1 MNPCITASTAS
12 KRAAG
17 KTWHRR
23 RWLCSLAMLACAA
36 YSKAGSAQPEAMPAD
51 APVLHLVTTEFAPYM
66 GEKLPEQGVAV
77 AIARAALASQGWR
90 LQVAFRPWAR
100 ALTELEAGQHDGVIG
115 AWYQPERERVMDFAK
130 PMGIDNQVGYFGLA
144 TQRNAAKNQLPADLA
159 GLHIGTVQGYAN
171 PKAFEQAVQLG
182 AKADPARDDL
192 TNLRKLLAGRVDLV
206 LIDKGVARYLINTE
220 LKGAAAQFVW
230 MEPALERMPLHFAMA
245 KSRPQHQALRE
256 LMDRGQEAIARNG
269 ELERIRL
276 RWKDWL

>member
-1 MNPCITASTAS
+1 MNPRITANASTS
-12 KRAAG
+12 CAAG

-23 RWLCSLAMLACAA
+23 HWLCSLALLACCS

-51 APVLHLVTTEFAPYM
+51 APVLQLVTTEFAPYM

-77 AIARAALASQGWR
+77 ALARAALASQGWR

-115 AWYQPERERVMDFAK
+115 AWYQPERERIMDFAK
-130 PMGIDNQVGYFGLA
+130 PMGIDNLVGYFGLA
-144 TQRNAAKNQLPADLA
+144 KRPGAGKHQLPTDLA

-171 PKAFEQAVQLG
+171 PQAFEQAVQLG

-206 LIDKGVARYLINTE
+206 LIDKGVARYLISTE
-220 LKGAAAQFVW
+220 LKGAATQFVW
-230 MEPALERMPLHFAMA
+230 LEPALERMPLHIAMA
-245 KSRPQHQALRE
+245 KARPQHQALRE
-256 LMDRGQEAIARNG
+256 LMDRGQEAIARSG
-269 ELERIRL
+269 ELERIRQ